1 MNLRDYL
8 KEKHITQLQ
17 FGKLTGLSQVHVS
30 RVLGGY
36 ERFSPEKAL
45 RVAEVT
51 NFEVTPHELRPDI
64 YPNPTDGLPVGFPV
78 LIIIRL
84 LTKGGIHENQ
94 A

>member
-64 YPNPTDGLPVGFPV
+64 YR
-78 LIIIRL
+78 IRPMVYL
-84 LTKGGIHENQ
+84 LDVRLTHKMHRS
-94 A
+94 

>member
-51 NFEVTPHELRPDI
+51 NFEVNRRAASKI
-64 YPNPTDGLPVGFPV
+64 
-78 LIIIRL
+78 
-84 LTKGGIHENQ
+84 
-94 A
+94 

>member
-51 NFEVTPHELRPDI
+51 NFEV
-64 YPNPTDGLPVGFPV
+64 
-78 LIIIRL
+78 
-84 LTKGGIHENQ
+84 
-94 A
+94 

>member
-64 YPNPTDGLPVGFPV
+64 YPNPTDGLPVGCKANTQNAQG
-78 LIIIRL
+78 L
-84 LTKGGIHENQ
+84 IHENQ